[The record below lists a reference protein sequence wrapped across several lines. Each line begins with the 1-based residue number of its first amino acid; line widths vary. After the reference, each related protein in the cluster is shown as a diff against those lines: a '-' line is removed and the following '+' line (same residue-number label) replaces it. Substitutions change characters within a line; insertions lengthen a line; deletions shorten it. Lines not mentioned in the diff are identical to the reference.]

1 MLVNES
7 ESTNCRTRK
16 ALPYIFR
23 CAFGFI
29 DVFQISGNIGD
40 KMGSSIVI
48 VLLSLI
54 PFYGLFVLGIDI
66 ESEHILTVCDTD
78 NILHT
83 RKGESIPNRSST
95 AFPLENRSSVRL
107 GMMRP
112 VGRKKRNSKWRNG
125 RQSGGRCRW
134 RRYSQVNR

>member
-23 CAFGFI
+23 CAIGLI
-29 DVFQISGNIGD
+29 NVFQISGNIGD

-83 RKGESIPNRSST
+83 RKGVPIKS
-95 AFPLENRSSVRL
+95 
-107 GMMRP
+107 
-112 VGRKKRNSKWRNG
+112 
-125 RQSGGRCRW
+125 
-134 RRYSQVNR
+134 